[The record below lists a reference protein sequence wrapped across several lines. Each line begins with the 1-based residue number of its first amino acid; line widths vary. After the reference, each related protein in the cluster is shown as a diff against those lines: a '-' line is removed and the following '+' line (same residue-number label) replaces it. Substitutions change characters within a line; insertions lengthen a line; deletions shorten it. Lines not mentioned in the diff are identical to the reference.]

1 MADNVIRKDVV
12 EISFNVGDELSK
24 LIQSFDDLKKKLS
37 GGVGDDAMDDLKDSA
52 EKVVKPLDEVKKS
65 AVGAGKKVAE
75 METPLNKV
83 KEAANQVSKK
93 VTEIGK
99 KAAVAAFNGLKKVA
113 SISLKGLTIGVSA
126 AATAVGGLVTKAVS
140 SYADT
145 EQFVGGVE
153 TLFKDSAGI
162 VQKYA
167 NNAFKTSGLSA
178 NDYMETVTG
187 FSASLL
193 QSLGGDTKKTAEYAE
208 MAITDMSDNANKM
221 GTDMGSIQYA
231 YQGFAKQNYTMLDNL
246 KLGYGGTK
254 SEMERLV
261 KDAAKIDDSI
271 DANSLSYANI
281 IKAIHAVQ
289 VNMDITGTTAKEAA
303 DTISGSLASMKSA
316 WGNLLPALIQGGD
329 SFDQC
334 VKNLVEAIKTFGK
347 NIMPAMKKALAGV
360 GSLIEELAPM
370 IADALPDLIK
380 TIVPPLFKAGGTI
393 VATLVKALI
402 ANAGALAN
410 SAKKLALEAVK
421 AIYEGF
427 TGKKM
432 SGDMFDELKAKV
444 EKAFTAIKNIIQGVV
459 SFGQKLLTALAPVL
473 VYIGDLALN
482 VFSWLGEN
490 INWLLPL
497 VTALVGAFL
506 AYKAVMIAVKVVTGI
521 ITVAQTVM
529 AAVSKLAAKEIATA
543 AAEEAAGTAAAGT
556 SASISTPQILA
567 FAAAILAVGV
577 SLLAACAGLALLAQS
592 AIALA
597 NAGGGAIAVMAA
609 MIVVIA
615 GLAVGAALLGSALTA
630 GAIGF
635 IAFGAAVALVGA
647 GFALLGVGAMLAA
660 TALSIIASVLPQI
673 TTYGL
678 QGTVC
683 IVALGAGLTVF
694 AVGATL
700 AGAAALVLGAGLLV
714 VAAALA
720 VITVAVIA
728 ITAMFAAMTLL
739 VVVFRAA
746 VEALPSILS
755 VLIPQMTAFGAALTP
770 FGAALTAAVIPLALF
785 TAALAVLA
793 VSFTLLAVTSAVVM
807 VTFAAITLLITAMTG
822 ILTMFCVQ
830 LGLMSALFAVASVAS
845 LLFTAALV
853 PLTLAMTLAAIPLTV
868 FTALAAVLAVSF
880 TLLAVTSLVFL
891 AAMTGIT
898 VTMTLLTVMTTV
910 FNAQLLIM
918 AAAFAIVSLAALQLV
933 AGLTPLIGVFA
944 ALIIPM
950 TALVLAVTPL
960 AMMFTLLAAAALV
973 FLASLTAL
981 IVVIAAVNILLAV
994 MATLLVALSAT
1005 MMITTTFIM
1014 LMTLGFTMLLPI
1026 IAALTPLML
1035 AFTAALLPLAGT
1047 FAAVMATALIF
1058 TGTMAGLMAIM
1069 VILAPMSMIFA
1080 AAMALLKPVFS
1091 SLEKSVP
1098 KFSEAMKPLAGQF
1111 TALIIPAGLLVVA
1124 LAPLAAAFVALAAA
1138 AAVTLAAVMGLV
1150 TTVMMLSML
1159 FTALVTVTMLLV
1171 KLFPML
1177 GAGAES
1183 LSKQL
1188 IPLGTTLTAISNP
1201 LVLVSANFVKLA
1213 AALMVAVAATAV
1225 MNGSFTQTAMLLVL
1239 IIAKFKL
1246 LMALLKIVAVE
1257 FKQIAETPKTF
1268 NEALDVMAIK
1278 GNATL
1283 ITFVGMLKVALSQAQ
1298 SIVEQIATKIS
1309 DITDKNITSLVDK
1322 VSKLPKKMGD
1332 AIKQSGDS
1340 LSTAFVTIWKE
1351 AVKASVK
1358 PVNKLLDGAN
1368 WILKQFG
1375 SDKKVISWTP
1385 YAKGTKG
1392 HKGGNALVNDGRGAE
1407 LVQMPNGKT
1416 FIPQGRNVFIPNA
1429 PKGMK
1434 VLPADQTAA
1443 LMGRKKPTFKYADGT
1458 GDIDIWSYIDNAKG
1472 LVDEVVKK
1480 FVDYKDLSGY
1490 VLNVGKSM
1498 VSTLS
1503 GQMPAWVEKLLEESG
1518 GMSIAGY
1525 VASKGVEQWRSTVI
1539 RALKMEGQYSPANV
1553 QRTLMQM
1560 QTESGGNPR
1569 AINLWDINA
1578 KRGIPSKGLMQCIDP
1593 TFKAYARKGFDKNIY
1608 DPLSNILASIRYAVA
1623 RYGSLTKAY
1632 QGHGYA
1638 NGGIATKPSI
1648 FGESGAEMAI
1658 PLSASK
1664 RERAIG
1670 LWSETGEMLGLSSYT
1685 PESAPASYQNN
1696 TVTEENYYSPQ
1707 FNLTI
1712 SGTND
1717 DRTMS
1722 RKVKKWIAE
1731 ALDETFD
1738 SMARKNPKVREV

>member
-12 EISFNVGDELSK
+12 EISFNVGDELAK

-37 GGVGDDAMDDLKDSA
+37 GGVGDDAMDDLKDST
-52 EKVVKPLDEVKKS
+52 EKVVKPLEEVKKS

-113 SISLKGLTIGVSA
+113 SISFKGLTIGISA

-393 VATLVKALI
+393 VGTLVKALI
-402 ANAGALAN
+402 ANAGTLAN

-444 EKAFTAIKNIIQGVV
+444 EKAFTAIKNIIQGVI
-459 SFGQKLLTALAPVL
+459 SFGQKIMTALAPVL
-473 VYIGDLALN
+473 SYIGNLALN
-482 VFSWLGEN
+482 VFSWIGEN
-490 INWLLPL
+490 INWLIPL
-497 VTALVGAFL
+497 VTALAGAFL
-506 AYKAVMIAVKVVTGI
+506 AYKAVMIVVNVITGI
-521 ITVAQTVM
+521 VTAAQTVM
-529 AAVSKLAAKEIATA
+529 GAVCGTASA
-543 AAEEAAGTAAAGT
+543 AAAAGTTAVGTAAA
-556 SASISTPQILA
+556 ASVPQILA
-567 FAAAILAVGV
+567 FAAAILAVGLSV
-577 SLLAACAGLALLAQS
+577 LAICAGFYLLAQA
-592 AIALA
+592 AIALSQ
-597 NAGGGAIAVMAA
+597 AGAGAIIVMVAMLAA
-609 MIVVIA
+609 IV
-615 GLAVGAALLGSALTA
+615 GLAIGAALLGSALTA

-647 GFALLGVGAMLAA
+647 GFALMGVGAMLAA
-660 TALSIIASVLPQI
+660 TALSIIANVLPQI

-683 IVALGAGLTVF
+683 ILALSAGLTAF
-694 AVGATL
+694 AVGAAL

-714 VAAALA
+714 VATAFA

-755 VLIPQMTAFGAALTP
+755 LLIPQMTAFGAALTP
-770 FGAALTAAVIPLALF
+770 FAAALTAAVIPLALF

-793 VSFTLLAVTSAVVM
+793 VSFTLLAATSAVVM

-822 ILTMFCVQ
+822 ILTLFCVQ

-880 TLLAVTSLVFL
+880 TLLAATSLVFL
-891 AAMTGIT
+891 VAMTGIT
-898 VTMTLLTVMTTV
+898 VIMTLLTALTAV

-933 AGLTPLIGVFA
+933 AGITPLMGAFL

-950 TALVLAVTPL
+950 TALVLVVTPL
-960 AMMFTLLAAAALV
+960 ALMFTLLAAAALV

-981 IVVIAAVNILLAV
+981 IVVVTAVNILLVA

-1005 MMITTTFIM
+1005 MMIITAFTM

-1026 IAALTPLML
+1026 IAALAPLML

-1058 TGTMAGLMAIM
+1058 TGAMAGLMAVM

-1138 AAVTLAAVMGLV
+1138 AAGTLAAVMGLIATV
-1150 TTVMMLSML
+1150 TILSML

-1188 IPLGTTLTAISNP
+1188 IPLETTLTAISNP

-1213 AALMVAVAATAV
+1213 AALMVAVVATAV

-1268 NEALDVMAIK
+1268 NEALDVMATK

-1283 ITFVGMLKVALSQAQ
+1283 ITFVGMLKMALSQAQ

-1309 DITDKNITSLVDK
+1309 DIADKNITSLVDK

-1385 YAKGTKG
+1385 YARGTKG

-1407 LVQMPNGKT
+1407 LVQMPNGNT

-1539 RALKMEGQYSPANV
+1539 RALKMEGQYSPSNV

-1623 RYGSLTKAY
+1623 RYGSLARAY

-1685 PESAPASYQNN
+1685 PESAPASYQSNV
-1696 TVTEENYYSPQ
+1696 VTEENNYNPQ